1 VCIVVLPATRNP
13 SGVQPLHR
21 KPELHGKIRFMTPS
35 AQQTTASRLLIADL
49 EHVVGRRNVVWKPE
63 DLLLY
68 EYDGSIDRAA
78 PRVVVLPGSAEE
90 AAECVKVANRHD
102 AFIVPRGAGTGLSG
116 GAIPLR
122 DSVVIGLARLNRILD
137 VDIENRVAIVEPGLV
152 NLELSNRI
160 AKHGLY
166 YAPDPSSQKAC
177 TIGGN
182 VAENAGGPHCLALGT
197 TTNHVLGIEVI
208 LADGTL
214 LWLGGPERE
223 STGYDLR
230 GAFIGSEGTF
240 GVVTKVA
247 VRLLRIPEK
256 IHTMLAAFTSL
267 DAASQTVSDI
277 IAAGI
282 VPSALEMMDRV
293 TIDACEPVYHP
304 GYPADAEA
312 VLIVE
317 LDGLTESVE
326 EQSTLV
332 EDVCNRN
339 EASELR
345 SADDP
350 AKRAELWATRKGAIG
365 AFGTIAPSY
374 YLVDGV
380 VPRTRLQQVMRQ
392 VKAVGDELG
401 LTIGNVFHAGDGNLH
416 PCILFNER
424 NKDEVLKV
432 IQAGER
438 ILEICVEHGGALSG
452 EHGIGIEKQ
461 AYMPL
466 VFTDD
471 DMNAM
476 KGLREAFLNP
486 DHGTRDT
493 GENTGKM
500 PISERFNPGKIF
512 PGGANHG
519 EAYGITEHSVRR
531 AGRAD
536 EV

>member
-1 VCIVVLPATRNP
+1 
-13 SGVQPLHR
+13 
-21 KPELHGKIRFMTPS
+21 MTS
-35 AQQTTASRLLIADL
+35 TARSNTASKTLINDL
-49 EHVVGRRNVVWKPE
+49 HQVVGEQNVVWKPE

-90 AAECVKVANRHD
+90 ASECVKVANRHD
-102 AFIVPRGAGTGLSG
+102 AYIVPRGAGTGLSG

-122 DSVVIGLARLNRILD
+122 DSVVIGLARLNRVLD
-137 VDIENRVAIVEPGLV
+137 VDVENRVATVEPGLV
-152 NLELSNRI
+152 NLELSN
-160 AKHGLY
+160 HVEQYGLY

-197 TTNHVLGIEVI
+197 TTNHVLGIEVV

-214 LWLGGPERE
+214 LWLGGRTRE
-223 STGYDLR
+223 SVGYDLR

-240 GVVTKVA
+240 GIVTKVM
-247 VRLLRIPEK
+247 VRLLAIPEK
-256 IHTMLAAFTSL
+256 IHTVLAAFRSL

-317 LDGLTESVE
+317 LDGLTEAVDEHYAVVE
-326 EQSTLV
+326 EI
-332 EDVCNRN
+332 CNRN
-339 EASELR
+339 GASEIR
-345 SADDP
+345 QADDP

-380 VPRTRLQQVMRQ
+380 VPRTKLQEVMRQ
-392 VKAVGDELG
+392 VKAVGDELD

-424 NKDEVLKV
+424 NRDEVQRV

-486 DHGTRDT
+486 LHDEKGDSPDY
-493 GENTGKM
+493 GAA

-512 PGGANHG
+512 PGGSVHG
-519 EAYGITEHSVRR
+519 AAYGITEHSVRR
-531 AGRAD
+531 AGRGD

>member
-1 VCIVVLPATRNP
+1 MTSTQSRSSA
-13 SGVQPLHR
+13 SVQL
-21 KPELHGKIRFMTPS
+21 IRDL
-35 AQQTTASRLLIADL
+35 QQAI
-49 EHVVGRRNVVWKPE
+49 GRDNVVWRPE

-68 EYDGSIDRAA
+68 EYDGSIDRAT
-78 PRVVVLPGSAEE
+78 PKVVALPGTAEQV
-90 AAECVKVANRHD
+90 AECVKVANRHN
-102 AFIVPRGAGTGLSG
+102 AYISPRGAGTGLSG

-122 DSVVIGLARLNRILD
+122 DAVVIGLSRLNKVLNVD
-137 VDIENRVAIVEPGLV
+137 VINRVALVEPGLV
-152 NLELSNRI
+152 NLELSQHV

-197 TTNHVLGIEVI
+197 TTNHVLGIEVV
-208 LADGTL
+208 LADGSIM
-214 LWLGGPERE
+214 WLGSETRE
-223 STGYDLR
+223 EPGYDLR

-240 GVVTKVA
+240 GIVTKVA
-247 VRLLRIPEK
+247 VRLLRVPES
-256 IHTMLAAFTSL
+256 IHTMLAAFRTL
-267 DAASQTVSDI
+267 DEASQTVSDI
-277 IAAGI
+277 IGAGI

-317 LDGLTESVE
+317 LDGLREAVE
-326 EQSTLV
+326 EQATLV
-332 EDVCNRN
+332 RAVCDRN
-339 EASELR
+339 GASEIR
-345 SADDP
+345 AADDP

-380 VPRTRLQQVMRQ
+380 VPRTKLQAVMRQ
-392 VKAVGDELG
+392 VKEIGEELG

-424 NKDEVLKV
+424 NKGEVQKV
-432 IQAGER
+432 IEAGER
-438 ILEICVEHGGALSG
+438 ILALCVEHGGALSG

-471 DMNAM
+471 DMDAM
-476 KGLREAFLNP
+476 KLLREAFLHPVDGNSASPLLIPTGMPGDAGHGAEGP
-486 DHGTRDT
+486 DLSSSATAPAT
-493 GENTGKM
+493 SS
-500 PISERFNPGKIF
+500 PALSISERFNPGKIF
-512 PGGANHG
+512 PGGAQHG
-519 EAYGITEHSVRR
+519 AAYGITEHSVRR
-531 AGRAD
+531 AHRGD

>member
-1 VCIVVLPATRNP
+1 MTSIEPAQKAT
-13 SGVQPLHR
+13 S
-21 KPELHGKIRFMTPS
+21 
-35 AQQTTASRLLIADL
+35 ASRELIADL
-49 EHVVGRRNVVWKPE
+49 QAIVGERNVVWKPE

-68 EYDGSIDRAA
+68 EYDGSIDRAS
-78 PRVVVLPGSAEE
+78 PRVVVLPGSAQE
-90 AAECVKVANRHD
+90 AAESVKVANRHD

-116 GAIPLR
+116 GAVPLR
-122 DSVVIGLARLNRILD
+122 DSVVIGMARLSRILE
-137 VDIENRVAIVEPGLV
+137 VDTDNRVAVVEPGLV
-152 NLELSNRI
+152 NLELSN
-160 AKHGLY
+160 HVEQFGLY

-197 TTNHVLGIEVI
+197 TTNHVLGVEVV

-214 LWLGGPERE
+214 LWLGGHGRE
-223 STGYDLR
+223 SAGYDLR

-240 GVVTKVA
+240 GIVTKVA
-247 VRLLRIPEK
+247 VRLLPIPEK
-256 IHTMLAAFTSL
+256 IHTVLAAFTSL

-282 VPSALEMMDRV
+282 VPAALEMMDRI

-317 LDGLTESVE
+317 IDGLTEAVD
-326 EQSTLV
+326 EQSELV
-332 EDVCNRN
+332 EKICTDNG
-339 EASELR
+339 ASELR
-345 SADDP
+345 AADDP
-350 AKRAELWATRKGAIG
+350 AKRADLWATRKGAIG

-380 VPRTRLQQVMRQ
+380 VPRTKLQEVMRQ

-424 NKDEVLKV
+424 NRDEVLKV

-438 ILEICVEHGGALSG
+438 ILEICVEYGGALSG

-471 DMNAM
+471 DMDAM

-486 DHGTRDT
+486 DHGADT
-493 GENTGKM
+493 ADASETSAT

-512 PGGANHG
+512 PGGASHG

-531 AGRAD
+531 AGRHD